1 MIQHF
6 SKEGTFSSRLSFPCN
21 CCILMQFNHQPI
33 TAIDLNFLH
42 GVADTALLL
51 LPSYCKL
58 CGMLLLLV
66 LQVLQVVQIEHCP
79 GGEPAL
85 HCSLSSS
92 QLICLATGLARQLEG
107 GKCSEQSFVQ
117 YSAAQLH
124 HSAHRA
130 RCRKQGSWIGWS
142 DGQPVC
148 WLVLAPLSC
157 SLSDQQCW
165 STA

>member
-1 MIQHF
+1 
-6 SKEGTFSSRLSFPCN
+6 
-21 CCILMQFNHQPI
+21 MQFNHQPI

-92 QLICLATGLARQLEG
+92 QLICLPRQWASQLEG

-130 RCRKQGSWIGWS
+130 RCRKQGSWMDRLVGRS
-142 DGQPVC
+142 ARLLVG
-148 WLVLAPLSC
+148 WLVLPPLSC
-157 SLSDQQCW
+157 SLSEQQCW

>member
-1 MIQHF
+1 
-6 SKEGTFSSRLSFPCN
+6 
-21 CCILMQFNHQPI
+21 
-33 TAIDLNFLH
+33 
-42 GVADTALLL
+42 
-51 LPSYCKL
+51 
-58 CGMLLLLV
+58 MLLLLV

-92 QLICLATGLARQLEG
+92 QLICLPEQWASQLEE

-148 WLVLAPLSC
+148 WLVGACPSLSC

-165 STA
+165 STSWDANLQRAIECTQSVTCHKRVTLNLLLILL